1 MIAKINKILY
11 ATDLS
16 TNSAY
21 AMRHALNSAQN
32 HNAEIIIL
40 HVMEKLPNAMKKI
53 IALHM
58 HPENMDDLYKQS
70 VDLIIKEI
78 EKRAEIF
85 RQKELGND
93 PELLKRITSIEVCE
107 GSPAEEILKK
117 ADELG
122 CDIIVM
128 GSHGK
133 GIIQGT
139 FLGSTT
145 RKVISGSRIPD
156 CIIPLPKDEI
166 DLSFQWGEDYDA

>member
-1 MIAKINKILY
+1 MIAKIKKILY

-32 HNAEIIIL
+32 HDASIIIL
-40 HVMEKLPNAMKKI
+40 HVIEKLPNAMKNI

-58 HPENMDDLYKQS
+58 PPEIMDNLYQQS
-70 VDLIIKEI
+70 VDLIIKQI
-78 EKRAEIF
+78 EKRAEVF
-85 RQKELGND
+85 RQKVLGDD
-93 PELLKRITSIEVCE
+93 PEPQKRIKSVEVCE
-107 GSPAEEILKK
+107 GDPAELILKK

-122 CDIIVM
+122 CDIIIM

-133 GIIQGT
+133 GIVQGT

-145 RKVISGSRIPD
+145 RKVIRGSQIPV
-156 CIIPLPKDEI
+156 CIIPLPKGEI
-166 DLSFQWGEDYDA
+166 DLSFKWEE